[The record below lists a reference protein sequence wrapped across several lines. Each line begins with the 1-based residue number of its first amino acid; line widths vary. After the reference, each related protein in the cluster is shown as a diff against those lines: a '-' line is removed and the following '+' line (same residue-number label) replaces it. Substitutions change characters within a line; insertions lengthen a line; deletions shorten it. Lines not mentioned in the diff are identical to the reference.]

1 MNALLIG
8 YYVPRLEGLLVRF
21 VRVIE
26 RSDTR
31 IVNPALSVL
40 HLSDP

>member
-8 YYVPRLEGLLVRF
+8 YYVPRLEGLFVRF
-21 VRVIE
+21 AKVFE

-31 IVNPALSVL
+31 IVNPAL
-40 HLSDP
+40 